1 MLELNLPSST
11 AILARPTI
19 GLQFGVLPHES
30 MILPLPKS
38 VNPGQVAHVFAL
50 ARGGIEFDELHQKLG
65 YCGLKP
71 EDARL
76 MLSEMVQAK
85 ILRPSQAGVEFH
97 VLASG
102 VASERLEPVLEAL
115 GLRFRITSSPSEAR
129 RSLMVLPGA
138 VFPTPD
144 VQHALMVNRVA
155 HYPAGIVDGR
165 SVLGPLVVPG
175 VTPCLACAD
184 SYYGQIDDGW
194 RGVRLQATGR
204 PGSTERH
211 LIQAASTQL
220 AMMVNEHVLPWWRAQ
235 REFIRMRRKARVQQ
249 EAPPEVPAIPEVLT
263 QRRLVDFATGAAHTY
278 QVPFDD
284 NCLSCRAV
292 RV

>member
-50 ARGGIEFDELHQKLG
+50 ARGGIGFDELHQKLG
-65 YCGLKP
+65 YCGLES

-76 MLSEMVQAK
+76 MLSEMMQAK
-85 ILRPSQAGVEFH
+85 ILRPSQGNVSFH

-115 GLRFRITSSPSEAR
+115 GLSYCVTSTPSEAR
-129 RSLMVLPGA
+129 RSLIALPGA

-155 HYPAGIVDGR
+155 HYPAGIVDGKT
-165 SVLGPLVVPG
+165 VLGPLVVPG

-184 SYYGQIDDGW
+184 SYYGRIDDGW

-220 AMMVNEHVLPWWRAQ
+220 AMMLNEHVLPWWQAHKD
-235 REFIRMRRKARVQQ
+235 FIRTRRAARLQQ
-249 EAPPEVPAIPEVLT
+249 EPPPEEPEIPEVLK
-263 QRRLVDFATGAAHTY
+263 QRRLVDFATGAVQTY
-278 QVPFDD
+278 QVPFNDS
-284 NCLSCRAV
+284 CLSCRAV

>member
-1 MLELNLPSST
+1 MLKLNLPTST

-38 VNPGQVAHVFAL
+38 VNPSQVAHVFAL
-50 ARGGIEFDELHQKLG
+50 ARSGIGFDELHQKLG
-65 YCGLKP
+65 YCGVDE

-76 MLSEMVQAK
+76 ILSEMVRAE
-85 ILRPSQAGVEFH
+85 ILRPSQADVDFH

-102 VASERLEPVLEAL
+102 VSSERLEPVLEAL
-115 GLRFRITSSPSEAR
+115 GLSFRITSAPSEAR
-129 RSLMVLPGA
+129 RSLIVLPGA

-165 SVLGPLVVPG
+165 NVLGPLVVPG
-175 VTPCLACAD
+175 VTPCLACMD

-211 LIQAASTQL
+211 LVQAASTQL
-220 AMMVNEHVLPWWRAQ
+220 AMMLNEHVLPWWRAHRAYV
-235 REFIRMRRKARVQQ
+235 RERRMARLQQ
-249 EAPPEVPAIPEVLT
+249 EEIPAAPEIPEVLS
-263 QRRLVDFATGAAHTY
+263 QRRLVDFASGAVRTY
-278 QVPFDD
+278 QVPFND

-292 RV
+292 RS

>member
-1 MLELNLPSST
+1 MLELNLPSNT

-30 MILPLPKS
+30 MILPLPKN

-50 ARGGIEFDELHQKLG
+50 ARGGIGFEELHQKMG
-65 YCGLKP
+65 YCGLEP
-71 EDARL
+71 DDARQ
-76 MLSEMVQAK
+76 MLSEMLQAK
-85 ILRPSQAGVEFH
+85 ILRPSQSDVDFH

-115 GLRFRITSSPSEAR
+115 GLSFRIVTAPSEAR
-129 RSLMVLPGA
+129 RSLMALPGA

-165 SVLGPLVVPG
+165 SVLGPLVIPG
-175 VTPCLACAD
+175 ITPCLACTD

-194 RGVRLQATGR
+194 KGVRLQATGR

-211 LIQAASTQL
+211 LIQAASTQF
-220 AMMVNEHVLPWWRAQ
+220 AMMLNEHVLPWWRAQ
-235 REFIRMRRKARVQQ
+235 REYRQERKMARLRQ
-249 EAPPEVPAIPEVLT
+249 EALPTPPDIPEVLT
-263 QRRLVDFATGAAHTY
+263 QRRLVDFATGAVHTHPI
-278 QVPFDD
+278 PFDD